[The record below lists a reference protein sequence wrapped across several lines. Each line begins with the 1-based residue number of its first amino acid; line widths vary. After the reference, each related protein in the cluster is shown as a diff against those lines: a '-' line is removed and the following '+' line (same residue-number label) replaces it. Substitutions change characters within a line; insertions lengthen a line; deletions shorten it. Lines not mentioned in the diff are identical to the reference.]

1 MAVRNDTCNWLRTSN
16 SMKGPA
22 SRWRSPSASVVKIGE
37 GVDEG
42 EAVGAAG
49 WVVAVN
55 RAVAAAAAAALSL
68 SRTSYRVASR
78 TSYRVAV

>member
-16 SMKGPA
+16 STKGPA

-42 EAVGAAG
+42 EAVGATG
-49 WVVAVN
+49 WVVAVD

-68 SRTSYRVASR
+68 SRTSYRVA
-78 TSYRVAV
+78 V